1 MIVGTCLIQLQ
12 LDGNQSLKDKRSQIK
27 SLLARL
33 RREFNVT
40 AAEVGRQDDLES
52 AEIGLAVVGNERAH
66 VDRILQQAATWVENG
81 RLDWQLV
88 DYEIEILP

>member
-12 LDGNQSLKDKRSQIK
+12 LDGNRSLKDKRSQIK

-40 AAEVGRQDDLES
+40 AAEVGRLDDWET
-52 AEIGLAVVGNERAH
+52 AEIGLAVVSNERAH
-66 VDRILQQAATWVENG
+66 VDRLLQQAVTWIENS
-81 RLDWQLV
+81 RFDWQLV